1 MLGEAERVVTVT
13 IELLVRQATEVTN
26 TWQCDGQQ
34 TIQELP
40 HAVAT
45 KGNASTDWH
54 AFTELEVSD
63 GLLGT
68 AKLWLLT
75 GDQGEVLKCAVDQL
89 GVTSSVADTHVDN
102 NLDNTRDLHDVL
114 VGELIVELGADLFAV
129 AGLQTW
135 SVVLAHD

>member
-1 MLGEAERVVTVT
+1 MA

-34 TIQELP
+34 TVQELP

-54 AFTELEVSD
+54 TFTELEISD
-63 GLLGT
+63 GLLCT

-89 GVTSSVADTHVDN
+89 GVTSSVTDTHVDN

-114 VGELIVELGADLFAV
+114 VGELIVELGADLFTV

>member
-1 MLGEAERVVTVT
+1 MA

-45 KGNASTDWH
+45 QGNTSTDWH
-54 AFTELEVSD
+54 ALTQLEVRD

-75 GDQGEVLKCAVDQL
+75 GDQGEVLECAVDQL
-89 GVTSSVADTHVDN
+89 GVTSSLANTHVDDD
-102 NLDNTRDLHDVL
+102 LGDTWDLHDVL
-114 VGELIVELGADLFAV
+114 VGKLIVELSADLFTV